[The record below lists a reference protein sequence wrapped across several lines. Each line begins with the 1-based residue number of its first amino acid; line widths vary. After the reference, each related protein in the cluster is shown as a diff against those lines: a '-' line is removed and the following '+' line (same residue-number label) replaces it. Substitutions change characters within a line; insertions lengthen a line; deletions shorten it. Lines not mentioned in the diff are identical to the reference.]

1 MTATVSL
8 EEYLKENPKLPK
20 GFAFTYVHEDTGYP
34 VTVYYLR
41 RCKNKDKIR
50 VERKLFEGQPNEDSA
65 FWSVNISSCHV
76 HINVGK

>member
-1 MTATVSL
+1 MRATVTL
-8 EEYLKENPKLPK
+8 KEYLKEHPKLPK

-41 RCKNKDKIR
+41 RCKNIDKIR
-50 VERKLFEGQPNEDSA
+50 VERILWEGQPNADSS

-76 HINVGK
+76 EIDVGK